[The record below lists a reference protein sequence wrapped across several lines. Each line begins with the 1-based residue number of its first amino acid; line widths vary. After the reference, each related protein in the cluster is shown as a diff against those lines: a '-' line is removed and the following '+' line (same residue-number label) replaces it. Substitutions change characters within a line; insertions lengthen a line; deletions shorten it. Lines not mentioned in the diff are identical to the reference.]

1 MKSIRESLKR
11 TLKEMED
18 DNSKEI
24 AIYKMLKK
32 YTDEYGVERTSKLVQ
47 AIIKQLS
54 TSYLPTRVT
63 DTTIVPNEVS
73 EQKKKRGYKI
83 ELNPGSDNV
92 QSIGDDLISSSKMDS
107 ILTNTYATDFSDE
120 FEYADN
126 IIRELVNDYVD
137 SPIYD
142 DLYDYVKEVYGEDLI
157 ELYLSGEDDFFDG
170 DNDEEFLD

>member
-1 MKSIRESLKR
+1 MKNIRESLRR

-24 AIYKMLKK
+24 AIYKMLKR
-32 YTDEYGVERTSKLVQ
+32 YTDEYGIERAAKLVQ
-47 AIIKQLS
+47 AIVKQLS
-54 TSYLPTRVT
+54 STYIPSRVSD
-63 DTTIVPNEVS
+63 DTTAPDSVMEEDNEGFRIS
-73 EQKKKRGYKI
+73 T
-83 ELNPGSDNV
+83 NPGSD
-92 QSIGDDLISSSKMDS
+92 SIEDIGDDLISSSKMDS

-142 DLYDYVKEVYGEDLI
+142 ELYDYVKEAYGENLI